1 MDKISPTLNCQ
12 NIIKSRKENNLPVY
26 NFGLGANCISQPD
39 FYIQKVQ
46 EYAGKKN
53 YTSVQGISELQDSII
68 NNFSTETYAIDNVLI
83 GNGLKELLYIIQL
96 SFVGKIYHITP
107 SWVSYKEQIRI
118 LNKECD
124 LIEIETNL
132 KNNYKINLNDLE
144 TSLKKY
150 KNDKKLILF
159 NNPNNP
165 TGTFHNPE
173 EVKLI
178 ANILN
183 KYNCIVLADEI
194 YMNLTHFNKIET
206 ISTYIPHL
214 TIRSSS
220 VSKDLGCGG
229 YRLGWLTFP
238 KELKNLYKKCSANA
252 SSIYSCTSTPIQY
265 ATSSMLNNKSLFT
278 KHCNYNNKVY
288 KHIVC
293 NLCKILDKSK
303 IKFVKPTS
311 AWYIFAN
318 FSNYKKSL
326 ENLGVTNSYELN
338 SLFLNKIGIISVP
351 GECFNISGL
360 NLRFS
365 LIDIDT
371 DNIFL
376 INELINTTCYSKM
389 IEGFTKLI
397 NFLNNIQKYN

>member
-1 MDKISPTLNCQ
+1 MNQISPTLECQ
-12 NIIKSRKENNLPVY
+12 NIAKARKENNLPIY
-26 NFGLGANCISQPD
+26 NFGLGANRIPQPD
-39 FYIQKVQ
+39 FYIQKVK
-46 EYAGKKN
+46 EYAKEKN
-53 YTSVQGISELQDSII
+53 YTSVQGIPELCNSII
-68 NNFSTETYAIDNVLI
+68 NRFSTETYNVDNVLI

-132 KNNYKINLNDLE
+132 ENNYKINLNDLE

-150 KNDKKLILF
+150 KDCNKLILF

-265 ATSSMLNNKSLFT
+265 ATSHMLNNKSLFT
-278 KHCNYNNKVY
+278 KHCNFNNKVY
-288 KHIVC
+288 KHIVA
-293 NLCKILDKSK
+293 NLCEILYKSK
-303 IKFVKPTS
+303 IKFAKPTS

-318 FSNYKKSL
+318 FSNYKNKFEKIS
-326 ENLGVTNSYELN
+326 VTNSYELS
-338 SLFLNKIGIISVP
+338 SLLLNEIGIISVP
-351 GECFNISGL
+351 GECFNTSGL

-365 LIDIDT
+365 LVDIDID
-371 DNIFL
+371 NIFVMNEM
-376 INELINTTCYSKM
+376 INITCYPKM
-389 IEGFTKLI
+389 IEGFTKLV
-397 NFLNNIQKYN
+397 NFLNNL

>member
-1 MDKISPTLNCQ
+1 MNQISPTLDCQ
-12 NIIKSRKENNLPVY
+12 NIAKSRKENNLPIY
-26 NFGLGANCISQPD
+26 NFGLGANRIPQPD
-39 FYIQKVQ
+39 FYIQKVK
-46 EYAGKKN
+46 EYAKEKN
-53 YTSVQGISELQDSII
+53 YTSVQGIPELCNSII
-68 NNFSTETYAIDNVLI
+68 NRFSTETYNIDNVLI

-107 SWVSYKEQIRI
+107 SWVSYKEQIKI
-118 LNKECD
+118 LNKEND

-132 KNNYKINLNDLE
+132 ENNYKINLNDLE

-150 KNDKKLILF
+150 KNYNKLILF

-165 TGTFHNPE
+165 TSTFHNPE

-265 ATSSMLNNKSLFT
+265 ATSHMLNNKSLFT
-278 KHCNYNNKVY
+278 KHCNFNNKVY
-288 KHIVC
+288 KHIVA
-293 NLCKILDKSK
+293 NLCEILYKSK
-303 IKFVKPTS
+303 IKFAKPTC

-318 FSNYKKSL
+318 FSNYKNKFEKIS
-326 ENLGVTNSYELN
+326 VTNSYELS
-338 SLFLNKIGIISVP
+338 SLLLNEIGIISVP
-351 GECFNISGL
+351 GECFNTSGL

-365 LIDIDT
+365 LVDIDID
-371 DNIFL
+371 NIFVMNEM
-376 INELINTTCYSKM
+376 INITCYPKM
-389 IEGFTKLI
+389 IEGFTKLV
-397 NFLNNIQKYN
+397 NFLNNL

>member
-1 MDKISPTLNCQ
+1 MNQISPTLDCQ
-12 NIIKSRKENNLPVY
+12 NIVKSRKENNLPIY
-26 NFGLGANCISQPD
+26 NFGLGSNCIPQPD
-39 FYIQKVQ
+39 FYIQKVK
-46 EYAGKKN
+46 EYAAKKN
-53 YTSVQGISELQDSII
+53 YTSVQGIPELCNSII
-68 NNFSTETYAIDNVLI
+68 NRFSTETYNIDNVLI

-107 SWVSYKEQIRI
+107 SWVSYKEQIII
-118 LNKECD
+118 LNREND

-132 KNNYKINLNDLE
+132 ENNYKINLNDLE

-150 KNDKKLILF
+150 KNYNKLILF

-265 ATSSMLNNKSLFT
+265 ATSYMLNNKPLFT
-278 KHCNYNNKVY
+278 RHCNFNNKVY
-288 KHIVC
+288 KHIVA
-293 NLCKILDKSK
+293 NLCKILDLSE

-318 FSNYKKSL
+318 FSNYKNKF
-326 ENLGVTNSYELN
+326 EKIGVTNSYELS
-338 SLFLNKIGIISVP
+338 SLLLNKIGIISVS
-351 GECFNISGL
+351 GECFNTSGL
-360 NLRFS
+360 NLRFA
-365 LIDIDT
+365 LVDIDI

-376 INELINTTCYSKM
+376 INEMINITCYPKM
-389 IEGFTKLI
+389 IEGFTKLV
-397 NFLNNIQKYN
+397 NFLNNL

>member
-1 MDKISPTLNCQ
+1 ML
-12 NIIKSRKENNLPVY
+12 RKVNVT
-26 NFGLGANCISQPD
+26 ANCIPQPD
-39 FYIQKVQ
+39 FYIKKVK
-46 EYAGKKN
+46 EYAEKKN
-53 YTSVQGISELQDSII
+53 YTSVQGIPKLCNSII
-68 NNFSTETYAIDNVLI
+68 NRFSTETYNVDNVLI

-132 KNNYKINLNDLE
+132 ENNYKINLNDLE

-150 KNDKKLILF
+150 KDCNKLILF

-265 ATSSMLNNKSLFT
+265 ATSHMLNNKSLFT
-278 KHCNYNNKVY
+278 KHCNFNNKVY
-288 KHIVC
+288 KHIVA
-293 NLCKILDKSK
+293 NLCEILYKSK
-303 IKFVKPTS
+303 IKFAKPTS

-318 FSNYKKSL
+318 FSNYKNKFEKIS
-326 ENLGVTNSYELN
+326 VTNSYELS
-338 SLFLNKIGIISVP
+338 SLLLNEIGIISVP
-351 GECFNISGL
+351 GECFNTSGL

-365 LIDIDT
+365 LVDIDID
-371 DNIFL
+371 NIFVMNEM
-376 INELINTTCYSKM
+376 INITCYPKM
-389 IEGFTKLI
+389 IEGFTKLV
-397 NFLNNIQKYN
+397 NFLNNL

>member
-1 MDKISPTLNCQ
+1 MYQISPTLDCQ
-12 NIIKSRKENNLPVY
+12 NIIKHRKENNLPVY

-39 FYIQKVQ
+39 FYIQKVK
-46 EYAGKKN
+46 EYAEKKN
-53 YTSVQGISELQDSII
+53 YTSVQGIPELRDSII
-68 NNFSTETYAIDNVLI
+68 SEFSTKMYAIDNVLI

-107 SWVSYKEQIRI
+107 SWLSYKEQIRI

-144 TSLKKY
+144 ISLKKY
-150 KNDKKLILF
+150 KDCNKLILF

-265 ATSSMLNNKSLFT
+265 ATSHMLNNKSLFT
-278 KHCNYNNKVY
+278 KHCNFNNKVY
-288 KHIVC
+288 KHIVA
-293 NLCKILDKSK
+293 NLCEILYKSK
-303 IKFVKPTS
+303 IKFAKPTS

-318 FSNYKKSL
+318 FSNYKNKFEKIS
-326 ENLGVTNSYELN
+326 VTNSYELS
-338 SLFLNKIGIISVP
+338 SLLLNEIGIISVP
-351 GECFNISGL
+351 GECFNTSGL

-365 LIDIDT
+365 LIDIDI

-376 INELINTTCYSKM
+376 MNEMINITCYPKM
-389 IEGFTKLI
+389 IEGFTKLV
-397 NFLNNIQKYN
+397 NFLNNL

>member
-178 ANILN
+178 ANLLN

>member
-1 MDKISPTLNCQ
+1 MNQISPTLECQ
-12 NIIKSRKENNLPVY
+12 NIAKARKENNLPIY
-26 NFGLGANCISQPD
+26 NFGLGANRIPQPD
-39 FYIQKVQ
+39 FYIQKVK
-46 EYAGKKN
+46 EYAKEKN
-53 YTSVQGISELQDSII
+53 YTSVQGIPELCNSII
-68 NNFSTETYAIDNVLI
+68 NRFSTETYNIDNVLI

-107 SWVSYKEQIRI
+107 SWVSYKEQIKI
-118 LNKECD
+118 LNKEND

-132 KNNYKINLNDLE
+132 ENNYKINLNDLE

-150 KNDKKLILF
+150 KNYNKLILF

-165 TGTFHNPE
+165 TSTFHNPE

-265 ATSSMLNNKSLFT
+265 ATSHMLNNKSLFT
-278 KHCNYNNKVY
+278 KHCNFNNKVY
-288 KHIVC
+288 KHIVA
-293 NLCKILDKSK
+293 NLCEILYKSK
-303 IKFVKPTS
+303 IKFAKPTC

-318 FSNYKKSL
+318 FSNYKNKFEKIS
-326 ENLGVTNSYELN
+326 VTNSYELS
-338 SLFLNKIGIISVP
+338 SLLLNEIGIISVP
-351 GECFNISGL
+351 GECFNTSGL

-365 LIDIDT
+365 LVDIDID
-371 DNIFL
+371 NIFVMNEM
-376 INELINTTCYSKM
+376 INITCYPKM
-389 IEGFTKLI
+389 IEGFTKLV
-397 NFLNNIQKYN
+397 NFLNNL

>member
-1 MDKISPTLNCQ
+1 MYQISPTLDCQ
-12 NIIKSRKENNLPVY
+12 NIVKSRKENNLPVY
-26 NFGLGANCISQPD
+26 NFGLGANCIPQPD
-39 FYIQKVQ
+39 FYIKKVK
-46 EYAGKKN
+46 EYAEKKN
-53 YTSVQGISELQDSII
+53 YTSVQGIPKLCNSII
-68 NNFSTETYAIDNVLI
+68 NRFSTETYNIDNVLI

-107 SWVSYKEQIRI
+107 SWVSYKEQIII
-118 LNKECD
+118 LNKEND

-150 KNDKKLILF
+150 KNCNKLILF

-265 ATSSMLNNKSLFT
+265 ATSYMLNNKSLFD
-278 KHCNYNNKVY
+278 KHCNFNNKVY
-288 KHIVC
+288 KHIVT
-293 NLCKILDKSK
+293 NLCKILDKSN
-303 IKFVKPTS
+303 IKYVKPTS

-318 FSNYKKSL
+318 FSNYKNKF
-326 ENLGVTNSYELN
+326 EKIGVTNSYEL
-338 SLFLNKIGIISVP
+338 SSILLNKIGIISVP
-351 GECFNISGL
+351 GECFNTSGL

-365 LIDIDT
+365 FVDIDI

-376 INELINTTCYSKM
+376 INEIINTTYYPKM

-397 NFLNNIQKYN
+397 NFLNNL

>member
-1 MDKISPTLNCQ
+1 MYQISPTLDCQ
-12 NIIKSRKENNLPVY
+12 NIIKHRKENNLPVY

-39 FYIQKVQ
+39 FYIQKVK
-46 EYAGKKN
+46 EYAEKKN
-53 YTSVQGISELQDSII
+53 YTSVQGIPELRDSII
-68 NNFSTETYAIDNVLI
+68 SEFSTKMYAIDNVLI

-107 SWVSYKEQIRI
+107 SWLSYKEQIRI

-150 KNDKKLILF
+150 KDCNKLILF

-165 TGTFHNPE
+165 TGTFHDPE

-178 ANILN
+178 ANLLN

-265 ATSSMLNNKSLFT
+265 ATSHMLNNKSLFT
-278 KHCNYNNKVY
+278 KHCNFNNKVY
-288 KHIVC
+288 KHIVD
-293 NLCKILDKSK
+293 NLCLILDKSK

-318 FSNYKKSL
+318 FSNYKKNL
-326 ENLGVTNSYELN
+326 EKLGVTNSYELN
-338 SLFLNKIGIISVP
+338 SLLLNKIGIICVP
-351 GECFNISGL
+351 GECFNTSGL

-365 LIDIDT
+365 LIDIDI

-376 INELINTTCYSKM
+376 MNEMINITCYPKM
-389 IEGFTKLI
+389 IEGFTKLV
-397 NFLNNIQKYN
+397 NFLNNL